1 MQQREL
7 IIFMPSIEGG
17 GVEKNLFI
25 IANYLS
31 KKIKNIILIT
41 ASRKYNNKFKNIK
54 IINPTVRL
62 ENLKGRK
69 LKYILCIIELLK
81 FLIKSDK
88 YVLFAFQ
95 ANLYCALISI
105 FFPNLKIIT
114 RSNSSPSGW
123 AKNYFKKF
131 IFKYLF
137 KRINKV
143 IVNSLSL
150 KKELKQKFN
159 VNSECIYNPLN
170 KKDIIKLSKKKL
182 NFSFFNTSKLKI
194 INIGRLVEQKDQLT
208 FLKSL
213 NILKSKISFRAVI
226 MGSGKKKQELLN
238 YISENDLK
246 KFVKIIN
253 FQNNPYTFIRK
264 SDLLVHTAI
273 FEGLPNVLLEAISL
287 NKYVI
292 STNCPT
298 GPSEILSNG
307 KGGDLVKMKDYLK
320 ISEKLENYS
329 KNKISFKKKI
339 VFSKI
344 NLERFNFR
352 KNLKKYL
359 KVTNDYLNKS

>member
-1 MQQREL
+1 
-7 IIFMPSIEGG
+7 
-17 GVEKNLFI
+17 
-25 IANYLS
+25 
-31 KKIKNIILIT
+31 
-41 ASRKYNNKFKNIK
+41 
-54 IINPTVRL
+54 
-62 ENLKGRK
+62 
-69 LKYILCIIELLK
+69 
-81 FLIKSDK
+81 
-88 YVLFAFQ
+88 
-95 ANLYCALISI
+95 
-105 FFPNLKIIT
+105 
-114 RSNSSPSGW
+114 
-123 AKNYFKKF
+123 
-131 IFKYLF
+131 
-137 KRINKV
+137 
-143 IVNSLSL
+143 
-150 KKELKQKFN
+150 
-159 VNSECIYNPLN
+159 
-170 KKDIIKLSKKKL
+170 
-182 NFSFFNTSKLKI
+182 
-194 INIGRLVEQKDQLT
+194 
-208 FLKSL
+208 
-213 NILKSKISFRAVI
+213 